1 MNGQNNA
8 SIGTITIPPNDTLNI
23 NNGDLVINGI
33 VNNEYNLEELLKTY
47 EVFKITSVS
56 DNRRGSLQHYKLGVQ
71 A

>member
-8 SIGTITIPPNDTLNI
+8 SIGTITIPTNKTLDI
-23 NNGDLVINGI
+23 SNGDLVINGI
-33 VNNEYNLEELLKTY
+33 VNDEYNLEKLLMTY
-47 EVFKITSVS
+47 DVFKITSVS